1 MSVQLAFTVVGYA
14 VGSYFGYPQL
24 GTLVGA
30 LVGAEVAQSMLPDS
44 TTSGPRLSDLKTQ
57 TSTYGADIP
66 YLFGTNRV
74 AGNVIWAADLIE
86 VETDTTTSAGGK
98 GSGPTQTTITYAY
111 YGSFAVLLSFG
122 PCRGI
127 RRIWGDQVLIYDGGV
142 DPPVGNVD
150 YAFYQGTE
158 TQLPDP
164 TMEAA
169 LGVGNVPGYR
179 GYCYVVFNRLPL
191 EKFGNRIPS
200 ITVELTADGE
210 FFGAGTALGPNPFV
224 PGGFAGIDWGHL
236 IMGGAQ
242 RNDGQVVML
251 TYPNCTS
258 ASHAPGIELKV
269 IDQVSGL
276 ALLTVDYPSI
286 EGTNEV
292 IDQNLMCYVPPSDE
306 VWVSGTGAKVY
317 RYNAQTFA
325 PTGTITLF
333 AGAAKLAY
341 EPTTRRVYFR
351 PDASWICAGGEF
363 VVLGAGAFNIDV
375 LRLRFPVPHPFFVTD
390 CGSIGVDG
398 TINYE
403 SMSAIIT
410 TVPLVFLTDGAAQS
424 HRACFDPT
432 RRRYVAIGSRI
443 WTITDSLTP
452 VITVHPYPASVSA
465 GGLEWIAYDSATDSI
480 IMMGEVVGIVTVTIL
495 DAETFAVLYQAGVT
509 GDGNLGINFA
519 FPQVAGS
526 LLVLGSYQTWRLDY
540 FATTVGA
547 AVARLCTISGMDSG
561 EFNVSELTQLL
572 RGYLMAAL
580 SPARGA
586 IEQLSTAYLF
596 EGTEQ
601 DDILYFRRRGGATVA
616 TITADECGAGV
627 DKADQFPISK
637 DRAQEAD
644 LPARLFVAA
653 PDPFTDYQP
662 GSQYGERRAINAG
675 DDQQVQ
681 LATVLTATE
690 ARRLADAL
698 IFDRWASRNSR
709 KWTTARKYTRLVP
722 TDTVL
727 LDGERVRVMR
737 RSDDGPV
744 IHWEGVTD
752 DADVVNQLVNGV
764 QGEFPGQVVPIQ
776 VPSEMVLLDT
786 ALLRDADDTPG
797 AYVGVYG
804 QAPYYRGTLVFA
816 SDDGGSTWVR
826 QATMPRPGT
835 SVGTSTNALASFAG
849 GFVFDE
855 DSTINVAMHNGEPS
869 SVTRAQVLAGSNGA
883 AVQSGSTWEII
894 HYRTA
899 TLETDG
905 TYTLSGLLRGQRGT
919 GYAIDGH
926 AAGDTVVLLEV
937 PTVRTINIES
947 GLIGVTRAYR
957 PVSVGDSI
965 SETAEQDVAIAAERL
980 KPWSPVDLRA
990 ARDIGSLDITFSWK
1004 RRTRLSTRFVGS
1016 GGINVPLGE
1025 ATEAYEV
1032 EVYTDG
1038 TYTTLVRTITGLSS
1052 ASAAYSAADQSSDGF
1067 TPGDPIPVR
1076 VFQLSAVVGRGH
1088 PLEAQA

>member
-14 VGSYFGYPQL
+14 VGTYFGYPQL
-24 GTLVGA
+24 GA
-30 LVGAEVAQSMLPDS
+30 LVGSLVGSAVAQSELPDS
-44 TTSGPRLSDLKTQ
+44 TTSGPRLTDLKTQ

-66 YLFGTNRV
+66 YLFGSNRV
-74 AGNVIWAADLIE
+74 AGNIIWAADLIE
-86 VETDTTTSAGGK
+86 VETDTSTSAGGK
-98 GSGPTQTTITYAY
+98 GSGPTQTSVTYAY
-111 YGSFAVLLSFG
+111 YGTFAVLLCFG
-122 PCRGI
+122 PARGV

-142 DPPVGNVD
+142 DPPVGSVD

-179 GYCYVVFNRLPL
+179 GYCYMVFNRLPL
-191 EKFGNRIPS
+191 DKFGNRLPN

-210 FFGAGTALGPNPFV
+210 FMGVGTALGPNPFV
-224 PGGFAGIDWGHL
+224 AGGTAGVDWGHL

-242 RNDGQVVML
+242 RSDGQVVMM
-251 TYPNCTS
+251 TYPNATGP
-258 ASHAPGIELKV
+258 SHTPGIELKV
-269 IDQVSGL
+269 IDEVSGL
-276 ALLTVDYPSI
+276 ATLTVDVTV
-286 EGTNEV
+286 EGTYEAVN
-292 IDQNLMCYVPPSDE
+292 QNLMCYVPPSDE
-306 VWVSGTGAKVY
+306 IWVSGTGAKVY

-351 PDASWICAGGEF
+351 PNASWICAGGEF
-363 VVLGAGAFNIDV
+363 VVLGAGIFNIDV
-375 LRLRFPVPHPFFVTD
+375 LRLPFSGASPFYVTD
-390 CGSIGVDG
+390 CGSIGLDG

-403 SMSAIIT
+403 SMSAIIA

-432 RRRYVAIGSRI
+432 RRRYVAVDSRI

-452 VITVHPYPASVSA
+452 VITVHAYPAYVGA
-465 GGLEWIAYDSATDSI
+465 GGIEWICYDAATDSI
-480 IMMGEVVGIVTVTIL
+480 IMMGEVVGIVTLTIL

-526 LLVLGSYQTWRLDY
+526 LIVLGSYQTWRLDY
-540 FATTVGA
+540 FGTTVGA
-547 AVARLCTISGMDSG
+547 AVARLCRESGMDSS
-561 EFNVSELTQLL
+561 EFNVSELTQVL
-572 RGYLMAAL
+572 RGYLMAAM

-586 IEQLSTAYLF
+586 IEQLATAYLF
-596 EGTEQ
+596 SGTEQ
-601 DDILYFRRRGGATVA
+601 DDVLYFRRRGGATVD

-627 DKADQFPISK
+627 DKSEQFPISR

-662 GSQYGERRAINAG
+662 GSQYAERRAVAAG
-675 DDQQVQ
+675 DDEQVQ

-698 IFDRWASRNSR
+698 IFDRWAGRNAR
-709 KWTTARKYTRLVP
+709 KWTTARKHTRLVP
-722 TDTVL
+722 TDVVL

-752 DADVVNQLVNGV
+752 DADVVNQLVTGV
-764 QGEFPGQVVPIQ
+764 QGSFPGQTVPIQ
-776 VPSEMVLLDT
+776 VPSEMLLVDT
-786 ALLRDADDTPG
+786 ALLRDADNSPG
-797 AYVGVYG
+797 AYVSVYG
-804 QAPYYRGTLVFA
+804 LAPYYRGTQVFA
-816 SDDGGSTWVR
+816 SDDGGTSWVR
-826 QATMPRPGT
+826 QATMPKPGT
-835 SVGTSTNALASFAG
+835 SVGIATNALGSFAG

-855 DSTINVAMHNGEPS
+855 DNSINVGMLNGAPS
-869 SVTRAQVLAGSNGA
+869 SVTRAEVLADSNGA
-883 AVQSGSTWEII
+883 AVRSGSGWEII

-905 TYTLSGLLRGQRGT
+905 TYTLRGLLRGQRGT
-919 GYAIDGH
+919 GFAIDGH
-926 AAGDTVVLLEV
+926 AAGDSVVLLDV
-937 PTVRTINIES
+937 TSVRTINIES
-947 GLIGVTRAYR
+947 GLVGVTRAYR

-965 SETAEQDVAIAAERL
+965 SDTSEQDLSISAERL
-980 KPWSPVDLRA
+980 KPWNPVDLRA
-990 ARDIGSLDITFSWK
+990 ARNASNDITFSWK

-1038 TYTTLVRTITGLSS
+1038 TYTTLVRTISGLTS
-1052 ASAAYSAADQSSDGF
+1052 ASAAYSAADQTTDGF
-1067 TPGDPIPVR
+1067 TPGNPIPVR